1 MHYQFHPNCTEH
13 ALATGETRTASLGG
27 TCSEEFLDHVQ
38 TSMVPENEKPKIN
51 GKKHVDLHGS
61 GKDCPGY
68 RHPYKLKQYNDI

>member
-51 GKKHVDLHGS
+51 GKKMWICMAAEKTV
-61 GKDCPGY
+61 
-68 RHPYKLKQYNDI
+68 QDIGIPTN

>member
-1 MHYQFHPNCTEH
+1 
-13 ALATGETRTASLGG
+13 
-27 TCSEEFLDHVQ
+27 
-38 TSMVPENEKPKIN
+38 MVPENEKPKIN